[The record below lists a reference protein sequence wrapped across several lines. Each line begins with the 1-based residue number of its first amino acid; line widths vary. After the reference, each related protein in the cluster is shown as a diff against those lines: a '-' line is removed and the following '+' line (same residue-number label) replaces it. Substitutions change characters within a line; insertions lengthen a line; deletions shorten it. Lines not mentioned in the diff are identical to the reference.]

1 MGKGVFAL
9 TATVF
14 EAEGLSK
21 EYPTGA
27 ALDQLCMRIE
37 AGDVYGFVGENGAG
51 KTTLMRIIGGLVH
64 PTAGRMA
71 LFGEQSKEKQIAA
84 RRRIGF
90 LIERP
95 SLYPH
100 MNAMENLGFY
110 CRIFGIR
117 DKGRSAEVLKLVGL
131 DEAGP
136 KKAGEYSLGM
146 RQRLGIAVALLNRP
160 EFLVLDEP
168 VNGLDPAGIVE
179 VRHILE
185 QLSREQGVTL
195 LISSHILSELQLLAG
210 KYGFIHQGR
219 LIQEISAA
227 ELQRS
232 AQVMICITTSS
243 PAAAVA
249 EILRQELSCGDI
261 RVKQSGEIELPRSG
275 VDLERLMSLLVQR
288 EIPVDGFHLTAPN
301 LEQYYMDLIGGGGR

>member
-1 MGKGVFAL
+1 M

-21 EYPTGA
+21 EYPSGV
-27 ALDQLCMRIE
+27 ALDQLCMSIE

-71 LFGEQSKEKQIAA
+71 LFGEQSKERQIAA
-84 RRRIGF
+84 RRRVGF

-100 MNAMENLGFY
+100 MNAMENLCFY

-227 ELQRS
+227 ELQQT
-232 AQVMICITTSS
+232 AQVMICISTSS

-249 EILRQELSCGDI
+249 EMLRQELRRGDI
-261 RVKQSGEIELPRSG
+261 RIKQTGEIELPRSG

-288 EIPVDGFHLTAPN
+288 EIPVDGFQLTAPN

>member
-1 MGKGVFAL
+1 M
-9 TATVF
+9 TAAVF

-21 EYPTGA
+21 KYPSGY
-27 ALDQLCMRIE
+27 ALDQLNMRIE

-51 KTTLMRIIGGLVH
+51 KTTLMRMIGGVVQ
-64 PTAGRMA
+64 PTAGTIA
-71 LFGEQSKEKQIAA
+71 LFGEQAKERLIAA

-100 MNAMENLGFY
+100 MNALENLGFY

-117 DKGRSAEVLKLVGL
+117 DKGRSAEVLRMVGL
-131 DEAGP
+131 SEAGP

-160 EFLVLDEP
+160 DFLVLDEP

-179 VRHILE
+179 IRHILE
-185 QLSREQGVTL
+185 QLAHERGVTI

-219 LIQEISAA
+219 LIKEIAA
-227 ELQRS
+227 TELQQS
-232 AQVMICITTSS
+232 AQVMICITTSA
-243 PAAAVA
+243 PAAAVNM
-249 EILRQELSCGDI
+249 LKQELQREDI
-261 RVKQSGEIELPRSG
+261 RINKAGEIELPRDG
-275 VDLERLMSLLVQR
+275 VDLEHLMSLLVQR
-288 EIPVDGFHLTAPN
+288 GVPIDGFNLTAPN